1 MKKLLTIGLLTATFA
16 TAMNAQPKLASD
28 NIDEV
33 LKAMTLE
40 EKAKLL
46 VGGANN
52 FFGANAVVGGEAD
65 LVAGAAGTSPAI
77 PRLGIPATVLTD
89 GPAGVRINPTRKGTD
104 KTYYATA
111 FPIGSCLASTWNTEL
126 VSKVGEAIGNETKE
140 YRCDVILGP
149 GMNLHRNPLCGRNF
163 EYYSE
168 DPLLTGKIAAAY
180 IQGVQSQG
188 AGVSAKH
195 FAVNSQETDRTAVDE
210 RVSQRAARELYLRG
224 FEIAVRESDPWTI
237 MASYNQVNGQYS
249 MGNHDLLTK
258 ILREDWGYKG
268 IVMTDWI
275 GIREGLETI
284 SEVHA
289 GNDLMEPGQPAQVE
303 EIIKG
308 VKEGKLDIADVDRN
322 VRRMLEYIVKTPSFR
337 QYPASNNPDFK
348 AHAAITRQS
357 AAEGIVLLK
366 NNGALPFRTEGNHNS
381 QFSARACSLSS
392 ERTLNSQLIKTVA
405 LFGENSYDFL
415 SGGTGSGCVHPPYVV
430 DMLQGL
436 ENAGIKSS
444 ATLTDIYRKY
454 IDYARIKFQAERH
467 PAKWFQTEM
476 MGQQKYPEISLSPI
490 AINKEVQAADAAII
504 TIGRQAGEGIDR
516 DIDTEFNLIPE
527 ERALITD
534 VCNAFHAA
542 GKPVIVIINSGS
554 VIETASWS
562 SYPDAILCAWQP
574 GMEGGNSI
582 ADLLTGKVNPSG
594 KLTMTWP
601 IAATDHASTKNFPG
615 NIDDYTFQMMVG
627 NKMPVPGHAY
637 TNHEEDIYV
646 GYRFFDTFNK
656 EVAYP
661 FGFGLSYTT
670 FAFSKPVVKLSTLRS
685 ALPLGSS
692 KNSQLSTLNSQ
703 LSTLNSQLSTVQVSI
718 TVKNTGAVSGK
729 EVAQVYVQAPK
740 GRLEKPVQELKAFA
754 KTRELQPGE
763 SQTLTMTIP
772 VRDLASFDEAG
783 SQWITEAGTYTFRI
797 GNNSRNIAATAQLKI
812 AEYTEKTTNALAPQQ
827 PLKLLKQ

>member
-1 MKKLLTIGLLTATFA
+1 MSSVSSHNLHVITQIKGINNMKRLLTTCLLATTFA
-16 TAMNAQPKLASD
+16 MTTNAQPQLRAD

-33 LKAMTLE
+33 IKAMTLE

-52 FFGANAVVGGEAD
+52 FFSDNAVVGGEAD

-89 GPAGVRINPTRKGTD
+89 GPAGVRIDPTRKGSD

-126 VSKVGEAIGNETKE
+126 VNKVGQAIGNETKE

-195 FAVNSQETDRTAVDE
+195 FAINSQETDRTAVDE

-224 FEIAVRESDPWTI
+224 FEIAVRESNPWTV
-237 MASYNQVNGQYS
+237 MSSYNQINGQYS
-249 MGNHDLLTK
+249 MGNRDLLTK
-258 ILREDWGYKG
+258 ILREDWGFKG

-275 GIREGLETI
+275 GIREGLPTI
-284 SEVHA
+284 TEVQA
-289 GNDLMEPGQPAQVE
+289 GNDLMEPGQPAQVN
-303 EIIKG
+303 EIIEG
-308 VKEGKLDIADVDRN
+308 VKSGKLDIADVDRN
-322 VRRMLEYIVKTPSFR
+322 VRRMLEYIVKTPSFKK
-337 QYPASNNPDFK
+337 YPASNNPDFV

-357 AAEGIVLLK
+357 ANEGIVLLK
-366 NNGALPFRTEGNHNS
+366 NNGTLPWKNGN
-381 QFSARACSLSS
+381 
-392 ERTLNSQLIKTVA
+392 IKTVA

-430 DMLQGL
+430 DMLEGL
-436 ENAGIKSS
+436 KNAGIKSS
-444 ATLTDIYRKY
+444 ETLTDIYRKY
-454 IDYARIKFQAERH
+454 IEFARVKFQAERH
-467 PAKWFQTEM
+467 PAKWYQNEYF
-476 MGQQKYPEISLSPI
+476 GQQKYPEIGLDPI
-490 AINKEVQAADAAII
+490 CVNKEVNGADAAII
-504 TIGRQAGEGIDR
+504 TIGRQAGEGVDR
-516 DIDTEFNLIPE
+516 DINTEFNLNAE
-527 ERALITD
+527 ERALITN

-562 SYPDAILCAWQP
+562 GYPDAILCAWQP

-615 NIDDYTFQMMVG
+615 QIDDYSLQQMIG
-627 NKMPVPGHAY
+627 NKTPIPGHAY

-646 GYRFFDTFNK
+646 GYRYFDTFGRD
-656 EVAYP
+656 VAYP

-670 FAFSKPVVKLSTLRS
+670 FTFSKPVVK
-685 ALPLGSS
+685 AKG
-692 KNSQLSTLNSQ
+692 KDA
-703 LSTLNSQLSTVQVSI
+703 VEVSI
-718 TVKNTGAVSGK
+718 TVKNTGSVSGK
-729 EVAQVYVQAPK
+729 EVAQVYVKAPK
-740 GRLEKPVQELKAFA
+740 GNLEKPAQELKAFA
-754 KTRELQPGE
+754 KSRELKPGE
-763 SQTLTMTIP
+763 SEVLTMTIP
-772 VRDLASFDEAG
+772 VRMLASFDEAN
-783 SQWITEAGTYTFRI
+783 SQWLTEAGTYTFCI
-797 GNNSRNIAATAQLKI
+797 GNSSRNIAATATLKLG
-812 AEYTEKTTNALAPQQ
+812 EYTEKTTNALVPQHK
-827 PLKLLKQ
+827 LNLLKQ

>member
-1 MKKLLTIGLLTATFA
+1 MKRIMFTGVLLLLMASTMSAQTKLRA
-16 TAMNAQPKLASD
+16 D

-33 LKAMTLE
+33 LKAMTIE
-40 EKAKLL
+40 EKAKLM

-52 FFGANAVVGGEAD
+52 FFGAGAVVGGEAD
-65 LVAGAAGTSPAI
+65 LVAGAAGTTPRI
-77 PRLGIPATVLTD
+77 ERLGIPATVLTD
-89 GPAGVRINPTRKGTD
+89 GPAGVRIDPTREGTTQ
-104 KTYYATA
+104 TYYATA

-168 DPLLTGKIAAAY
+168 DPLVTGKIAAAY
-180 IQGVQSQG
+180 IKGVQSQG

-224 FEIAVRESDPWTI
+224 FEIAIRESDPWTI
-237 MASYNQVNGQYS
+237 MASYNKVNGEFS

-275 GIREGLETI
+275 GIRNGLPTI
-284 SEVHA
+284 NEVHA
-289 GNDLMEPGQPAQVE
+289 GNDLMEPGQPAQVQ
-303 EIIKG
+303 EIIEG
-308 VKEGKLDIADVDRN
+308 VKSGKLSMEDVDRN
-322 VRRMLEYIVKTPSFR
+322 VRRMLEYIVKTPSFNN
-337 QYPASNNPDFK
+337 YPYTNKPDFE

-366 NNGALPFRTEGNHNS
+366 NNGALPWKGGK
-381 QFSARACSLSS
+381 
-392 ERTLNSQLIKTVA
+392 IKTVA

-430 DMLQGL
+430 DMLTGL
-436 ENAGIKSS
+436 KNAGINSS

-454 IDYARIKFQAERH
+454 IDYARVKFQAERH

-476 MGQQKYPEISLSPI
+476 MGQQKYPEIGISPI
-490 AINKEVQAADAAII
+490 AIDKEVAGADAAII

-516 DIDTEFNLIPE
+516 DIATEFNLVPE
-527 ERALITD
+527 EQALIKD
-534 VCNAFHAA
+534 VCNAFHQA
-542 GKPVIVIINSGS
+542 GKPVVVIINSGS

-562 SYPDAILCAWQP
+562 GYPDAILCAWQP
-574 GMEGGNSI
+574 GMEGGNSV

-601 IAATDHASTKNFPG
+601 LAATDHPSTKGYPG
-615 NIDDYTFQMMVG
+615 TMDFYTYEVTRGYVG
-627 NKMPVPGHAY
+627 QVAGYDY
-637 TNHEEDIYV
+637 TNHDEDIYV
-646 GYRFFDTFNK
+646 GYRFFDTFNR

-670 FAFSKPVVKLSTLRS
+670 FEFSKPVVK
-685 ALPLGSS
+685 AKG
-692 KNSQLSTLNSQ
+692 KDA
-703 LSTLNSQLSTVQVSI
+703 VEVSI
-718 TVKNTGAVSGK
+718 TIKNTGTVSGK
-729 EVAQVYVQAPK
+729 EVAQIYVQAPK
-740 GRLEKPVQELKAFA
+740 GKLEKPAQELKAFA

-783 SQWITEAGTYTFRI
+783 SQWLTEAGNYTFRI
-797 GNNSRNIAATAQLKI
+797 GNSSRNLPLSASLTLK
-812 AEYTEKTTNALAPQQ
+812 EYTEKVNNALAPKQK
-827 PLKLLKQ
+827 LNLLKH

>member
-1 MKKLLTIGLLTATFA
+1 MTT
-16 TAMNAQPKLASD
+16 NAQPQLRAD

-52 FFGANAVVGGEAD
+52 FFGTGAVVGGEAD

-89 GPAGVRINPTRKGTD
+89 GPAGVRIDPTRKGTD

-126 VSKVGEAIGNETKE
+126 VGQVGEAIGNETKE

-180 IQGVQSQG
+180 INGVQSQG

-195 FAVNSQETDRTAVDE
+195 FAVNSQETDRTSVDE
-210 RVSQRAARELYLRG
+210 RLSQRAARELYLRG
-224 FEIAVRESDPWTI
+224 FEIAVRESNPWTI
-237 MASYNQVNGQYS
+237 MASYNKINGEFS

-258 ILREDWGYKG
+258 ILRDDWGYKG

-275 GIREGLETI
+275 GIREGLPTTR
-284 SEVHA
+284 EVQA

-308 VKEGKLDIADVDRN
+308 VKDGKLAIADVDRN
-322 VRRMLEYIVKTPSFR
+322 VRRMLEYIVKTPSFHK
-337 QYPASNNPDFK
+337 YPASNNPDFK

-366 NNGALPFRTEGNHNS
+366 NNGTLPWKDGKT
-381 QFSARACSLSS
+381 
-392 ERTLNSQLIKTVA
+392 KTVA

-444 ATLTDIYRKY
+444 PVLTDIYRKY
-454 IDYARIKFQAERH
+454 IDYARVKFQAERH

-476 MGQQKYPEISLSPI
+476 MGQQKYPEISISPI
-490 AINKEVQAADAAII
+490 AIDKEVSTADAAII

-516 DIDTEFNLIPE
+516 DIATEFNLIPE
-527 ERALITD
+527 ELSLIKD
-534 VCNAFHAA
+534 VCNAFHQA
-542 GKPVIVIINSGS
+542 GKPVVVIINSGS

-574 GMEGGNSI
+574 GMEGGNSV

-601 IAATDHASTKNFPG
+601 LAATDHPSTKGYPG
-615 NIDDYTFQMMVG
+615 TMDFYTYEVTRGYMGQVQG
-627 NKMPVPGHAY
+627 YDY
-637 TNHEEDIYV
+637 TNHDEDIYV
-646 GYRFFDTFNK
+646 GYRFFDTFQRN
-656 EVAYP
+656 VAYP

-670 FAFSKPVVKLSTLRS
+670 FEYAKPVVK
-685 ALPLGSS
+685 AKG
-692 KNSQLSTLNSQ
+692 KDA
-703 LSTLNSQLSTVQVSI
+703 VEVSI
-718 TVKNTGAVSGK
+718 TVRNTGSVAGK
-729 EVAQVYVQAPK
+729 EIAQVYVQAPK
-740 GRLEKPVQELKAFA
+740 GRLEKPAQELKAFA

-763 SQTLTMTIP
+763 SQILTMTIP
-772 VRDLASFDEAG
+772 VRDLASFDEAN
-783 SQWITEAGTYTFRI
+783 SQWLTEAGTYTFRI
-797 GNNSRNIAATAQLKI
+797 GASSRDIRATAALALK
-812 AEYTEKTTNALAPQQ
+812 EYTEKTAQALAPQQ
-827 PLKLLKQ
+827 KLNLLHQ

>member
-1 MKKLLTIGLLTATFA
+1 MTA
-16 TAMNAQPKLASD
+16 NAQPQLRAD

-33 LKAMTLE
+33 LQAMTLE

-52 FFGANAVVGGEAD
+52 FFGAGAVVGGEAD

-89 GPAGVRINPTRKGTD
+89 GPAGVRIDPTRKGTD

-126 VSKVGEAIGNETKE
+126 VSKVGKAIGNETKE

-168 DPLLTGKIAAAY
+168 DPFLTGKIAAAY

-195 FAVNSQETDRTAVDE
+195 FAVNSQETDRTSVDE

-224 FEIAVRESDPWTI
+224 FEIAVRESAPWTI
-237 MASYNQVNGQYS
+237 MASYNQVNGQFS

-258 ILREDWGYKG
+258 ILREDWGFKG

-275 GIREGLETI
+275 GIRAGLPTI
-284 SEVHA
+284 SEVQA

-308 VKEGKLDIADVDRN
+308 VKEGKLDIKDVDRN
-322 VRRMLEYIVKTPSFR
+322 VRRMLEYIVKTPSFH
-337 QYPASNNPDFK
+337 QYPASNAPDFK

-366 NNGALPFRTEGNHNS
+366 NNGALPFRTEGN
-381 QFSARACSLSS
+381 LSPLTS
-392 ERTLNSQLIKTVA
+392 HHSPLIKTVA

-444 ATLTDIYRKY
+444 PVLTDIYRKY
-454 IDYARIKFQAERH
+454 IEYAKLKFQAERH

-476 MGQQKYPEISLSPI
+476 MGQQKYPEIGLSPI
-490 AINKEVQAADAAII
+490 AINKEVATADAAII

-516 DIDTEFNLIPE
+516 DIDTEFNLVPE
-527 ERALITD
+527 ERALIVD
-534 VCNAFHAA
+534 VCNAFHVA

-562 SYPDAILCAWQP
+562 GYPDAILCAWQP

-601 IAATDHASTKNFPG
+601 IAATDHPSTKNFPG
-615 NIDDYTFQMMVG
+615 YLDQYSKDIIRNYAG
-627 NKMPVPGHAY
+627 KVPGNDY
-637 TNHEEDIYV
+637 TNHDEDIYV
-646 GYRFFDTFNK
+646 GYRYFDTFNR

-670 FAFSKPVVKLSTLRS
+670 FEFSKPVVK
-685 ALPLGSS
+685 AKG
-692 KNSQLSTLNSQ
+692 KDA
-703 LSTLNSQLSTVQVSI
+703 VEVSVS
-718 TVKNTGAVSGK
+718 VKNTGKVSGK
-729 EVAQVYVQAPK
+729 EVAQVYVAAPK
-740 GRLEKPVQELKAFA
+740 GKLEKPAQELKAFA
-754 KTRELQPGE
+754 KTRELKPGE

-783 SQWITEAGTYTFRI
+783 SQWLAEAGTYTFNI
-797 GNNSRNIAATAQLKI
+797 GANSRDIAVSAQLKI
-812 AEYTEKTTNALAPQQ
+812 TEYTEKTTNALAPQQ
-827 PLKLLKQ
+827 PLNLLKQ

>member
-1 MKKLLTIGLLTATFA
+1 MNKILTTGLLLATF
-16 TAMNAQPKLASD
+16 TMTMNAQPKLSAD

-33 LKAMTLE
+33 LQAMTLE

-52 FFGANAVVGGEAD
+52 FFGPNAVVGGEAD

-77 PRLGIPATVLTD
+77 SRLGIPATILTD
-89 GPAGVRINPTRKGTD
+89 GPAGVRIDPTRKGTD

-126 VSKVGEAIGNETKE
+126 VSKVGQAIGNETKE

-149 GMNLHRNPLCGRNF
+149 GMNIHRNPLCGRNF

-168 DPLLTGKIAAAY
+168 DPFLTGKIAAAY
-180 IQGVQSQG
+180 INGVQKEDV
-188 AGVSAKH
+188 GVSAKH
-195 FAVNSQETDRTAVDE
+195 FAVNSQETDRTSVDE
-210 RVSQRAARELYLRG
+210 RVSQRAAREIYLRG
-224 FEIAVRESDPWTI
+224 FEIAVRESNPWTI
-237 MASYNQVNGQYS
+237 MASYNKINGQFS

-258 ILREDWGYKG
+258 ILREDWGFKG

-275 GIREGLETI
+275 GIREGLPTI
-284 SEVHA
+284 TEVQA

-303 EIIKG
+303 EIIAG
-308 VKEGKLDIADVDRN
+308 VKSGKLDIKDVDRN

-337 QYPASNNPDFK
+337 KYPASNAPDFQ

-357 AAEGIVLLK
+357 ACEGIVLLK
-366 NNGALPFRTEGNHNS
+366 NNGTLPWVGGGVNT
-381 QFSARACSLSS
+381 
-392 ERTLNSQLIKTVA
+392 IA

-436 ENAGIKSS
+436 EHAGIKSS
-444 ATLTDIYRKY
+444 PVLTDIYRKY
-454 IDYARIKFQAERH
+454 IDYAKVKFQAERH
-467 PAKWFQTEM
+467 PSKWYQREM
-476 MGQQKYPEISLSPI
+476 FGQQKYPEIGLSPI
-490 AINKEVQAADAAII
+490 AINNEVETADAAII
-504 TIGRQAGEGIDR
+504 TIGRQAGEGVDR

-582 ADLLTGKVNPSG
+582 ADILTGKVNPSG

-601 IAATDHASTKNFPG
+601 IAATDHLSTKNFPG
-615 NIDDYTFQMMVG
+615 NIDYYSFKEMAAS
-627 NKMPVPGHAY
+627 KRPIPGHTY
-637 TNHEEDIYV
+637 TNHEEGIYV
-646 GYRFFDTFNK
+646 GYRYFDTFNR

-661 FGFGLSYTT
+661 FGYGLSYTT
-670 FAFSKPVVKLSTLRS
+670 FEFSKPTAKIKGKEGVELT
-685 ALPLGSS
+685 
-692 KNSQLSTLNSQ
+692 
-703 LSTLNSQLSTVQVSI
+703 I
-718 TVKNTGAVSGK
+718 TIKNTGSVSGK

-740 GRLEKPVQELKAFA
+740 GKLEKPAQELKAFA

-763 SQTLTMTIP
+763 NQTLTMTIP
-772 VRDLASFDEAG
+772 VRDLASFDETG
-783 SQWITEAGTYTFRI
+783 SQWLTEAGTYTFKI
-797 GNNSRNIAATAQLKI
+797 GASSRDIRQTCSLKLS
-812 AEYTEKTTNALAPQQ
+812 EYTEKTTNALALQ
-827 PLKLLKQ
+827 

>member
-1 MKKLLTIGLLTATFA
+1 MTALVA
-16 TAMNAQPKLASD
+16 TTCMMTMNAQPKLSAT

-33 LKAMTLE
+33 IAAMTLD

-46 VGGANN
+46 VGGANT
-52 FFGANAVVGGEAD
+52 FFGDQAVVGGEAD

-89 GPAGVRINPTRKGTD
+89 GPAGVRIDPKRKGTD

-126 VSKVGEAIGNETKE
+126 VKHVGEAIGNETKE

-168 DPLLTGKIAAAY
+168 DPLVTGKIAAAY

-195 FAVNSQETDRTAVDE
+195 FAVNSQETDRTSVDE

-237 MASYNQVNGQYS
+237 MASYNKINGEFS

-258 ILREDWGYKG
+258 ILRDDWGFKG

-275 GIREGLETI
+275 GIREGLPTI
-284 SEVHA
+284 REVQA
-289 GNDLMEPGQPAQVE
+289 GNDLMEPGQPAQVK
-303 EIIKG
+303 EIIEG
-308 VKEGKLDIADVDRN
+308 VKSGRLDIKDIDRN
-322 VRRMLEYIVKTPSFR
+322 VRRMLEYIVKTPSF
-337 QYPASNNPDFK
+337 QKYPASNAPDFK

-357 AAEGIVLLK
+357 ACEGIVLLK
-366 NNGALPFRTEGNHNS
+366 NNGTLPWNND
-381 QFSARACSLSS
+381 
-392 ERTLNSQLIKTVA
+392 IKTVS
-405 LFGENSYDFL
+405 LFGENSYEFL

-430 DMLQGL
+430 DMLEGL
-436 ENAGIKSS
+436 KNAGINSTP
-444 ATLTDIYRKY
+444 TLTEIYRKY
-454 IDYARIKFQAERH
+454 IEYAKVKFQAERH
-467 PAKWFQTEM
+467 PAKWYQREEF
-476 MGQQKYPEISLSPI
+476 GQQKYPEIGLSPI
-490 AINKEVQAADAAII
+490 AINNEATKADAAII
-504 TIGRQAGEGIDR
+504 TIGRQAGEGVDR

-574 GMEGGNSI
+574 GMEGGNSL
-582 ADLLTGKVNPSG
+582 ADLITGKVNPSG

-601 IAATDHASTKNFPG
+601 VAATDHHSTKNFPG
-615 NIDDYTFQMMVG
+615 NIDFYSFKEMAAG
-627 NKMPVPGHAY
+627 KRAIPGHTY

-646 GYRFFDTFNK
+646 GYRYFDTFNK

-661 FGFGLSYTT
+661 FGYGLSYTT
-670 FAFSKPVVKLSTLRS
+670 FGFSKPVVKVN
-685 ALPLGSS
+685 GD
-692 KNSQLSTLNSQ
+692 QV
-703 LSTLNSQLSTVQVSI
+703 TVSVTI
-718 TVKNTGAVSGK
+718 KNTGKVSGK
-729 EVAQVYVQAPK
+729 EVAQVYVTAPK
-740 GRLEKPVQELKAFA
+740 GKLEMPSQELKAFA

-763 SQTLTMTIP
+763 QQTLTMQIP
-772 VRDLASFDEAG
+772 VRMLASFDEQE
-783 SQWITEAGTYTFRI
+783 SQWLTVSGQYTFRI
-797 GNNSRNIAATAQLKI
+797 GASSRDIRCTATAKVGQ
-812 AEYTEKTTNALAPQQ
+812 YTEKVSNALAPQQ
-827 PLKLLKQ
+827 KLNLLKQ

>member
-1 MKKLLTIGLLTATFA
+1 MKRLLTTCLLTATFVM
-16 TAMNAQPKLASD
+16 TTNAQVQLRAD

-33 LKAMTLE
+33 IKAMTLE

-52 FFGANAVVGGEAD
+52 FFGNQAVVGGEAD

-77 PRLGIPATVLTD
+77 ARLGIPATVLTD
-89 GPAGVRINPTRKGTD
+89 GPAGVRIDPTRKGD
-104 KTYYATA
+104 SKTYYATA

-180 IQGVQSQG
+180 INGVQSQG

-195 FAVNSQETDRTAVDE
+195 FAVNSQETDRTSVDE

-224 FEIAVRESDPWTI
+224 FEIAVRESNPWTI
-237 MASYNQVNGQYS
+237 MASYNKINGEYS

-258 ILREDWGYKG
+258 ILRDDWGFKG

-275 GIREGLETI
+275 GIREGLPTI
-284 SEVHA
+284 AEVHA
-289 GNDLMEPGQPAQVE
+289 GNDLMEPGQPAQVN

-308 VKEGKLDIADVDRN
+308 VNEGKLSMADVDRN
-322 VRRMLEYIVKTPSFR
+322 VRRMLEYIVKTPSFHK
-337 QYPASNNPDFK
+337 YPASNAPDFK

-366 NNGALPFRTEGNHNS
+366 NNGALPWKNGG
-381 QFSARACSLSS
+381 
-392 ERTLNSQLIKTVA
+392 IKTVA

-436 ENAGIKSS
+436 KNAGISS
-444 ATLTDIYRKY
+444 SEKLTDIYRKY
-454 IDYARIKFQAERH
+454 IEFAKAKFQAERH
-467 PAKWFQTEM
+467 PAKWYQMEYF
-476 MGQQKYPEISLSPI
+476 GQQKYPEIGISPI
-490 AINKEVQAADAAII
+490 AINNEVSAADAAII
-504 TIGRQAGEGIDR
+504 TIGRQAGEGVDR
-516 DIDTEFNLIPE
+516 DIETEFNLIPE

-562 SYPDAILCAWQP
+562 NYPDAILCAWQP

-601 IAATDHASTKNFPG
+601 IAATDHASTRNFPG
-615 NIDDYTFQMMVG
+615 NIDFYSFKEMSAAKKDIPGYT
-627 NKMPVPGHAY
+627 Y

-646 GYRFFDTFNK
+646 GYRFFDTFQKN
-656 EVAYP
+656 VAYP
-661 FGFGLSYTT
+661 FGYGLSYTT
-670 FAFSKPVVKLSTLRS
+670 FSFSKPTVKTKGKD
-685 ALPLGSS
+685 A
-692 KNSQLSTLNSQ
+692 
-703 LSTLNSQLSTVQVSI
+703 VEVSI
-718 TVKNTGAVSGK
+718 TVKNTGKVAGK
-729 EVAQVYVQAPK
+729 EVAQVYVQAPQ

-763 SQTLTMTIP
+763 SQVLTMTIP
-772 VRDLASFDEAG
+772 VRNLASFDETG
-783 SQWITEAGTYTFRI
+783 SQWLTEAGTYTFRI
-797 GNNSRNIAATAQLKI
+797 GNSSRDIAATASIKLN
-812 AEYTEKTTNALAPQQ
+812 EYTEKTSNALAPKQE
-827 PLKLLKQ
+827 LNLLKK

>member
-1 MKKLLTIGLLTATFA
+1 MTA
-16 TAMNAQPKLASD
+16 NAQPQLRAD

-33 LKAMTLE
+33 LQAMTLE

-52 FFGANAVVGGEAD
+52 FFGAGAVVGGEAD

-89 GPAGVRINPTRKGTD
+89 GPAGVRIDPTRKGTD
-104 KTYYATA
+104 KTFYATA

-168 DPLLTGKIAAAY
+168 DPFLTGKIAAAY

-195 FAVNSQETDRTAVDE
+195 FAVNSQETDRTSVDE

-237 MASYNQVNGQYS
+237 MASYNQVNGQFS

-258 ILREDWGYKG
+258 ILREDWGFKG

-275 GIREGLETI
+275 GIRAGLPTI
-284 SEVHA
+284 SEVQA

-308 VKEGKLDIADVDRN
+308 VKEGKLDIKDVDRN
-322 VRRMLEYIVKTPSFR
+322 VRRMLEYIVKTPSFH

-366 NNGALPFRTEGNHNS
+366 NNGALPFRTEGN
-381 QFSARACSLSS
+381 LSPLTS
-392 ERTLNSQLIKTVA
+392 HHSPLIKTVA

-444 ATLTDIYRKY
+444 PVLTDIYRKY
-454 IDYARIKFQAERH
+454 IEFAKLKFQAERH
-467 PAKWFQTEM
+467 PAKWFQTKM
-476 MGQQKYPEISLSPI
+476 MGQQKYPEIGLSPI
-490 AINKEVQAADAAII
+490 AINKEVATADAAII

-516 DIDTEFNLIPE
+516 DIDTEFNLVPE
-527 ERALITD
+527 ERALIVD
-534 VCNAFHAA
+534 VCNAFHEA

-562 SYPDAILCAWQP
+562 GYPDAILCAWQP

-601 IAATDHASTKNFPG
+601 IAATDHPSTKNFPG
-615 NIDDYTFQMMVG
+615 YLDQYSKDIIRNYAG
-627 NKMPVPGHAY
+627 KVPGNDY
-637 TNHEEDIYV
+637 TNHDEDIYV
-646 GYRFFDTFNK
+646 GYRYFDTFNR

-670 FAFSKPVVKLSTLRS
+670 FEFSKPVVK
-685 ALPLGSS
+685 AKG
-692 KNSQLSTLNSQ
+692 KDA
-703 LSTLNSQLSTVQVSI
+703 VEVSVS
-718 TVKNTGAVSGK
+718 VKNTGKVSGK
-729 EVAQVYVQAPK
+729 EVAQVYVAAPK
-740 GRLEKPVQELKAFA
+740 GKLEKPAQELKAFA
-754 KTRELQPGE
+754 KTRELKPGE

-783 SQWITEAGTYTFRI
+783 SQWLTEAGTYTFNI
-797 GNNSRNIAATAQLKI
+797 GANSRDIAVSAQLKI

-827 PLKLLKQ
+827 PLNLLKQ

>member
-1 MKKLLTIGLLTATFA
+1 MTT
-16 TAMNAQPKLASD
+16 NAQPQLRAD

-46 VGGANN
+46 VGGANT
-52 FFGANAVVGGEAD
+52 FFGDQAAVGGEAD

-89 GPAGVRINPTRKGTD
+89 GPAGVRIDPTRKGTD
-104 KTYYATA
+104 KTFYASA

-126 VSKVGEAIGNETKE
+126 VNQVGQAIGNETKE

-168 DPLLTGKIAAAY
+168 DPLLTGRIAAAY
-180 IQGVQSQG
+180 INGVQSQG

-195 FAVNSQETDRTAVDE
+195 FAVNSQETERTAVDE
-210 RVSQRAARELYLRG
+210 RLSQRAARELYLRG
-224 FEIAVRESDPWTI
+224 FEIAVRESNPWTI
-237 MASYNQVNGQYS
+237 MASYNKINGEFS

-258 ILREDWGYKG
+258 ILRDDWGFKG

-275 GIREGLETI
+275 GIREGLPTTR
-284 SEVHA
+284 EVQA
-289 GNDLMEPGQPAQVE
+289 GNDLMEPGQPAQTK
-303 EIIKG
+303 EIIEG
-308 VKEGKLDIADVDRN
+308 VKSGKLDIKDVDRN
-322 VRRMLEYIVKTPSFR
+322 VRRMLEYIVKTPSFHKC
-337 QYPASNNPDFK
+337 PATNSPDFK

-366 NNGALPFRTEGNHNS
+366 NNGTLPWKGG
-381 QFSARACSLSS
+381 
-392 ERTLNSQLIKTVA
+392 IKTVA

-444 ATLTDIYRKY
+444 PVLTDIYRKY
-454 IDYARIKFQAERH
+454 IEFAKVKFQAERH
-467 PAKWFQTEM
+467 PAKWYQREYF
-476 MGQQKYPEISLSPI
+476 GQQKYPEISISPI
-490 AINKEVQAADAAII
+490 AINNEVSTADAAII
-504 TIGRQAGEGIDR
+504 TIGRQAGEGVDR

-534 VCNAFHAA
+534 VCNAFHQA

-562 SYPDAILCAWQP
+562 GYPDAILCAWQP

-601 IAATDHASTKNFPG
+601 IAATDHASSKNFPG
-615 NIDDYTFQMMVG
+615 QIDYYSFKDMVA
-627 NKMPVPGHAY
+627 NKRPIAGHTY

-646 GYRFFDTFNK
+646 GYRFFDTFQRN
-656 EVAYP
+656 VAYP

-670 FAFSKPVVKLSTLRS
+670 FEYSKPKCYQYIHKNDGVVI
-685 ALPLGSS
+685 
-692 KNSQLSTLNSQ
+692 Q
-703 LSTLNSQLSTVQVSI
+703 I
-718 TVKNTGAVSGK
+718 TVKNTGSVAGK
-729 EVAQVYVQAPK
+729 EVVQVYVQAPK
-740 GRLEKPVQELKAFA
+740 GRLEKPAQELKAFA

-763 SQTLTMTIP
+763 SQVLTMTIP
-772 VRDLASFDEAG
+772 VRDLASFDEAN
-783 SQWITEAGTYTFRI
+783 SQWLSEAGTYTFRI
-797 GNNSRNIAATAQLKI
+797 GASSRDIKATASIKLN
-812 AEYTEKTTNALAPQQ
+812 EYTEKTSNALAPQQ
-827 PLKLLKQ
+827 ILRLLTQ

>member
-1 MKKLLTIGLLTATFA
+1 MTA
-16 TAMNAQPKLASD
+16 NAQPQLRAD

-33 LKAMTLE
+33 LQAMTLE

-52 FFGANAVVGGEAD
+52 FFGAGAVVGGEAD

-89 GPAGVRINPTRKGTD
+89 GPAGVRIDPTRKGTD

-126 VSKVGEAIGNETKE
+126 VSKVGKAIGNETKE

-168 DPLLTGKIAAAY
+168 DPFLTGKIAAAY

-195 FAVNSQETDRTAVDE
+195 FAVNSQETDRTSVDE

-237 MASYNQVNGQYS
+237 MASYNQVNGQFS

-258 ILREDWGYKG
+258 ILREDWGFKG

-275 GIREGLETI
+275 GIRAGLPTI
-284 SEVHA
+284 SEVQA

-308 VKEGKLDIADVDRN
+308 VKEGKLDIKDVDRN
-322 VRRMLEYIVKTPSFR
+322 VRRMLEYIVKTPSFH

-366 NNGALPFRTEGNHNS
+366 NNGALPFRTEGN
-381 QFSARACSLSS
+381 LSPLTS
-392 ERTLNSQLIKTVA
+392 HHSPLIKTVA

-444 ATLTDIYRKY
+444 PVLTDIYRKY
-454 IDYARIKFQAERH
+454 IEFAKLKFQAERH
-467 PAKWFQTEM
+467 PAKWFQTKM
-476 MGQQKYPEISLSPI
+476 MGQQKYPEIGLSPI
-490 AINKEVQAADAAII
+490 AINKEVATADAAII

-516 DIDTEFNLIPE
+516 DIDTEFNLVPE
-527 ERALITD
+527 ERALIVD
-534 VCNAFHAA
+534 VCNAFHEA

-562 SYPDAILCAWQP
+562 GYPDAILCAWQP

-601 IAATDHASTKNFPG
+601 IAATDHPSTKNFPG
-615 NIDDYTFQMMVG
+615 YLDQYSKDIIRNYAG
-627 NKMPVPGHAY
+627 KVPGNDY
-637 TNHEEDIYV
+637 TNHDEDIYV
-646 GYRFFDTFNK
+646 GYRYFDTFNR

-670 FAFSKPVVKLSTLRS
+670 FEFSKPVVK
-685 ALPLGSS
+685 AKG
-692 KNSQLSTLNSQ
+692 KDA
-703 LSTLNSQLSTVQVSI
+703 VEVSVS
-718 TVKNTGAVSGK
+718 VKNTGKVSGK
-729 EVAQVYVQAPK
+729 EVAQVYVAAPK
-740 GRLEKPVQELKAFA
+740 GKLEKPAQELKAFA
-754 KTRELQPGE
+754 KTRELKPGE

-783 SQWITEAGTYTFRI
+783 SQWLAEAGTYTFNI
-797 GNNSRNIAATAQLKI
+797 GANSRDIAVSAQLKI

-827 PLKLLKQ
+827 PLNLLKQ